1 MWDVFATVGLIL
13 CCLAG
18 VVITAVRLPGTWLI
32 VAAALAYGWW
42 DHWARVSL
50 VLVGVLAGIALMG
63 EVIELLTSV
72 LTARKAGASRRAGW
86 GGLIGGI
93 VGMFLF
99 SIPVPIIGTIV
110 GALVGCF
117 VGAMIA
123 ELSVR
128 NELGQG
134 AKVGMFSAAG
144 FVLGMVAKLALALVM
159 AGVLVSSLIWSD
171 PVPSGN
177 AAPVEMTAE

>member
-1 MWDVFATVGLIL
+1 
-13 CCLAG
+13 
-18 VVITAVRLPGTWLI
+18 
-32 VAAALAYGWW
+32 
-42 DHWARVSL
+42 
-50 VLVGVLAGIALMG
+50 MG